1 MVRRWLL
8 QLPAQTDEPTV
19 RRAHLVYDLVIPQSL
34 AVFFILTFGMF
45 ALHMVEL
52 DRYLLHLSMS
62 VVTVTAVLLLLRRG
76 RVTHAAIL
84 NNSIVFVVVTFDALT
99 GGGTGA
105 PVLGVYLYLIVASG
119 VLIGGRAAFVATG
132 LSLMS
137 TLIIMILAIQGKL
150 PTIVADNPARDWI
163 VFCLVCIFILVF
175 EGLSRRSLQSAL
187 NSAEA
192 ELQERAKIEKE
203 LRQSQEALRQ
213 FGEGSFDGLNII
225 DNGRILETNV
235 QLARMFGY
243 TPQEL
248 RGKDSLDLVAPELR
262 SRGTEVRATPS
273 IVAELIGYRKDGTR
287 FPIEVRRR
295 PMSYLGKPVHV
306 VAVRDLTAQREE
318 EKTRRRAERQYQ
330 DLFENVRDVVF
341 VMDPAGILISLNPSF
356 SRATGFG
363 RAEWIGRSY
372 LELLHPQDAVQSR
385 LAFGE
390 IVNGATLPAAVYR
403 IRTATGGYVIAE
415 TSATARIESG
425 VVTGVIGIARDITE
439 RKGLEEQ
446 VRRMQRL
453 DGLGALAGGIAHDLN
468 NVLSPILTAAQ
479 LLKESSKD
487 TGTTGIVDIVER
499 SARRGRDIVK
509 QVLTFARG
517 QANEMTE
524 LQLRYIIQEVAS
536 ILSRTLP
543 KSIEVSSI
551 VPRDLRPVNGNAT
564 QMQQVLMNLCVNA
577 RDAMENG
584 GTLSIEASNVDG
596 RLTDDGNWIAG
607 NFVELT
613 VSDTGHGI
621 PEAIRSQVFEPF
633 FTTKEA
639 GKGTGLG
646 LTTVASIVRDHLGV
660 IRIAKT
666 DLSGSVFSVL
676 LPAVRESQSSLQNDP
691 TTPLPHGNGE
701 TILVVDDELSILQ
714 ISSETL
720 AAYGYRVLTASNAQE
735 AIFLMS
741 NRSGEPIDL
750 LLADVDMPEIDGPT
764 LAASALVVVP
774 HLRILMMS
782 GSLSGKGSAALT
794 NRQLLQKP
802 FTAEQLLRAV
812 DGMLGK

>member
-19 RRAHLVYDLVIPQSL
+19 RRALLVYDLVIPQSL

-52 DRYLLHLSMS
+52 DRYLLHLGMS

-163 VFCLVCIFILVF
+163 IFCLVCIFILVF

-262 SRGTEVRATPS
+262 NRGAGVRATPS
-273 IVAELIGYRKDGTR
+273 IVAELIGYRKDGSR

-341 VMDPAGILISLNPSF
+341 VMDPTGILISLNPSF
-356 SRATGFG
+356 SRATDFG

-372 LELLHPQDAVQSR
+372 LELLHPQDAAQSR

-425 VVTGVIGIARDITE
+425 VVT
-439 RKGLEEQ
+439 
-446 VRRMQRL
+446 
-453 DGLGALAGGIAHDLN
+453 
-468 NVLSPILTAAQ
+468 
-479 LLKESSKD
+479 
-487 TGTTGIVDIVER
+487 
-499 SARRGRDIVK
+499 
-509 QVLTFARG
+509 
-517 QANEMTE
+517 
-524 LQLRYIIQEVAS
+524 
-536 ILSRTLP
+536 
-543 KSIEVSSI
+543 
-551 VPRDLRPVNGNAT
+551 
-564 QMQQVLMNLCVNA
+564 
-577 RDAMENG
+577 
-584 GTLSIEASNVDG
+584 
-596 RLTDDGNWIAG
+596 
-607 NFVELT
+607 
-613 VSDTGHGI
+613 
-621 PEAIRSQVFEPF
+621 
-633 FTTKEA
+633 
-639 GKGTGLG
+639 
-646 LTTVASIVRDHLGV
+646 
-660 IRIAKT
+660 
-666 DLSGSVFSVL
+666 
-676 LPAVRESQSSLQNDP
+676 
-691 TTPLPHGNGE
+691 
-701 TILVVDDELSILQ
+701 
-714 ISSETL
+714 
-720 AAYGYRVLTASNAQE
+720 
-735 AIFLMS
+735 
-741 NRSGEPIDL
+741 
-750 LLADVDMPEIDGPT
+750 
-764 LAASALVVVP
+764 
-774 HLRILMMS
+774 
-782 GSLSGKGSAALT
+782 
-794 NRQLLQKP
+794 
-802 FTAEQLLRAV
+802 
-812 DGMLGK
+812 